1 MKIYNILFTIATFMT
16 LLACSTTKRTA
27 GADTNKV
34 FAQGIASGDP
44 TESAVVIWTRIN
56 DSSKTSHKVSWSV
69 SRQADMKKPIQSG
82 EVMTDASIDYTV
94 KVDVQQLQAG
104 QRYYYRF
111 SYGKADSPIGQTKT
125 LPSDSNQISLGI
137 VSCSN
142 FEWGYFNAYEAL
154 AKKDVDVV
162 IHLGDYIYEYGPG
175 TYGDTTLSR
184 QHLPAKE
191 IISLSDYRTR
201 YKQYRTDPDLQD
213 IHQKVPFINI
223 WDDHEISNDAYKD
236 GAQNHQADEGDYRSR
251 MRDAKQAY
259 YEWMPT
265 RLGMG
270 DPLYRSYSSGQLM
283 DLIMLDE
290 RLAGRTKPIKSM
302 GEASLDHTMLGQTQ
316 LDWFTNK
323 LTSSDAT
330 WKIIGNQ
337 VIFSPLDVSRVYET
351 PVNFDAWDGYERER
365 NSIASLLRS
374 EEISNVVFVT
384 GDTHSSWAFE
394 VPVSPREYR
403 GNQKSYAIEIG
414 TPSISS
420 ANWNEGRPT
429 EETIFA
435 EKMILAA
442 NQHLKY
448 VNGRDHGYVILHL
461 MQDKAIAEWYY
472 VSTLLNRNYTE
483 KLGKRIKFSADGSA
497 KLDD

>member
-1 MKIYNILFTIATFMT
+1 MKIYNT
-16 LLACSTTKRTA
+16 LVMIGMIMLIIACSTAKSTL
-27 GADTNKV
+27 GGEDPLV
-34 FAQGIASGDP
+34 FAQGVASGDP
-44 TESAVVIWTRIN
+44 TESAVVIWTRIS
-56 DSSKTSHKVSWSV
+56 DLAKSAQKVKWAISQ
-69 SRQADMKKPIQSG
+69 RADMSQPIQSG
-82 EVMTDASIDYTV
+82 EVMTDASIDHTV
-94 KVDVQQLQAG
+94 KVDVRQLQPG
-104 QRYYYRF
+104 QRYFFRF
-111 SYGKADSPIGQTKT
+111 DYGDSSSPIGQTKT
-125 LPSDSNQISLGI
+125 LPTDSDQLSLGI

-142 FEWGYFNAYEAL
+142 YEWGYFNAYQSL
-154 AKKDVDVV
+154 ANKDVDLVL
-162 IHLGDYIYEYGPG
+162 HLGDYIYEYGPG
-175 TYGDTTLSR
+175 TYGDTTLAR

-191 IISLSDYRTR
+191 IITLADYRTR
-201 YKQYRTDPDLQD
+201 YKQYRTDPDLQK
-213 IHQKVPFINI
+213 IHQMVPFVNI

-236 GAQNHQADEGDYRSR
+236 GAQNHQDDEGDYQSR

-270 DPLYRSYSSGQLM
+270 DPLYRAYSSGKLM

-290 RLAGRTKPIKSM
+290 RLAGRTKPIKALS
-302 GEASLDHTMLGQTQ
+302 EAPGDHTMLGQTQ
-316 LDWFTNK
+316 LDWFSQQ
-323 LTSSDAT
+323 LSSSDAI

-374 EEISNVVFVT
+374 DEISNVVFVT

-394 VPVSPREYR
+394 VPVSTREYR

-420 ANWNEGRPT
+420 ANWDEGRST

-435 EKMILAA
+435 EKMLLAA

-461 MQDKAIAEWYY
+461 TVEKAVAEWYY
-472 VSTLLNRNYTE
+472 ISTLADRNYSE
-483 KLGKRIKFSADGSA
+483 RLGKRMEFYTNGSA
-497 KLDD
+497 KLN